1 MTSRPELLKEKID
14 KQYADAKCLDDEIVA
29 FLDSI
34 RDMTRLKMEEVF
46 FENLVTAP
54 SEDRFFRALEEAGTT
69 IAAWLREYLEN
80 QGFSACLI
88 DAVEATFIVEGKA
101 RINELILSTSEGGR
115 A

>member
-1 MTSRPELLKEKID
+1 MTSRPELLKDKID
-14 KQYADAKCLDDEIVA
+14 KQYTDAKCTADEIAA

-34 RDMTRLKMEEVF
+34 RDMTRLKIEEVF

-69 IAAWLREYLEN
+69 IAAALREYLEN
-80 QGFSACLI
+80 EEFSACLI
-88 DAVEATFIVEGKA
+88 DAVEETFIVEGKI
-101 RINELILSTSEGGR
+101 RIDELILSTSEEGR